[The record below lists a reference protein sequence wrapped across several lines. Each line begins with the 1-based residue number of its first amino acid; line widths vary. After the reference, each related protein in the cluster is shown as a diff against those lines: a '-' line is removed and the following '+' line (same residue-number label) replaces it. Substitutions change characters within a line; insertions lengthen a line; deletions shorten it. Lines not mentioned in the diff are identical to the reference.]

1 MVALS
6 TLSQT
11 SKPDDLGPGFRGS
24 ASKTTENQGR
34 NGSDRPTTITVRRA
48 IERETLPKTDA
59 AALAPAHIIGRRM
72 VREDFER
79 LTAVNDN
86 RPDISSSS

>member
-1 MVALS
+1 L
-6 TLSQT
+6 L
-11 SKPDDLGPGFRGS
+11 
-24 ASKTTENQGR
+24 
-34 NGSDRPTTITVRRA
+34 
-48 IERETLPKTDA
+48 KTDA

-86 RPDISSSS
+86 RPDISSSSLDHRQRVCDVGDEIVRVLDADRQADRGFEHADPGADLDRHA